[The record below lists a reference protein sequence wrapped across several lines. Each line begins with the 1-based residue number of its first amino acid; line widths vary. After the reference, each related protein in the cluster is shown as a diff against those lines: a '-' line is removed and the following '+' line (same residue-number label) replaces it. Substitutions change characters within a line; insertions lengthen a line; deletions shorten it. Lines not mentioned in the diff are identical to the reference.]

1 MEDAIVNRVANSGL
15 VQIDLETWY
24 VPGKRVGFD
33 MAALLDQGLLREKV
47 FRERLAATDLSP
59 YQGAHVYVHC
69 SQEAIVPLWS
79 WMLLAGTLGQVAQTV
94 VVGSLEDL
102 ERTLFQQVFDRLP
115 WEDWRGAKMVVKG
128 CGKYAIPEAVFA
140 DFTLRAQ
147 RVASSILFGEP
158 CSTVPLFKK
167 PKTH

>member
-1 MEDAIVNRVANSGL
+1 
-15 VQIDLETWY
+15 
-24 VPGKRVGFD
+24 
-33 MAALLDQGLLREKV
+33 
-47 FRERLAATDLSP
+47 
-59 YQGAHVYVHC
+59 
-69 SQEAIVPLWS
+69 
-79 WMLLAGTLGQVAQTV
+79 MLLAGTLGQVAQTV
-94 VVGSLEDL
+94 VVGTAEEL

-167 PKTH
+167 K